1 MTREH
6 KVLSALSTYPRS
18 KAELMDELDLCQ
30 STLDGA
36 IRTIRGYG
44 WDLREEQ
51 IMSRGPNL
59 KMVGHLYVPPEVLR
73 DIRVRA
79 KRANWKFDFDV
90 AE

>member
-1 MTREH
+1 MNREH

-18 KAELMDELDLCQ
+18 AAELMEELGLCR

-51 IMSRGPNL
+51 IMSRGPDP
-59 KMVGHLYVPPEVLR
+59 KMVGHLYVLPEVLR
-73 DIRVRA
+73 DIRARA
-79 KRANWKFDFDV
+79 KRANWKFDVD
-90 AE
+90 E

>member
-1 MTREH
+1 
-6 KVLSALSTYPRS
+6 
-18 KAELMDELDLCQ
+18 
-30 STLDGA
+30 
-36 IRTIRGYG
+36 
-44 WDLREEQ
+44 
-51 IMSRGPNL
+51 MSRGPNL